1 MLSTSNQSQ
10 HKDRREGD
18 GRMMTVAIDGPAGA
32 GKSTVAQRVAK
43 QLGYLYIDTGAMY
56 RAATWIALQNRADLN
71 DARKIVQLVES
82 ADIQLKQPDESS
94 QGRVRVV
101 VDGDDMTMI
110 VRSRIITKFVSQI
123 SAIAGVRQILVK
135 KQQEMAAAGGVVMD
149 GRDIG
154 TVVLP
159 LADVKVYLTASVT
172 IRAERRMKE
181 LKQLGQLADLTTL
194 IKETETR
201 DRLDMTREV
210 SPLRQAPDA
219 VPIDTDHL
227 SIDEVVQKV
236 LDLVR
241 QKQVQNL

>member
-1 MLSTSNQSQ
+1 
-10 HKDRREGD
+10 
-18 GRMMTVAIDGPAGA
+18 MMIAIDGPAGA

-43 QLGYLYIDTGAMY
+43 ELGYLYIDTGAMY
-56 RAATWIALQNRADLN
+56 RAATWIALQARVDLN
-71 DARKIVQLVES
+71 DTRKIVQLVES
-82 ADIQLKQPDESS
+82 ANIQLKQPDESS
-94 QGRVRVV
+94 HGRVRVF

-123 SAIAGVRQILVK
+123 SAIAGVRQILVR
-135 KQQEMAAAGGVVMD
+135 KQQEMAALGGVVMD

-159 LADVKVYLTASVT
+159 LADVKCFLTASVT
-172 IRAERRMKE
+172 IRAERRLKE

-227 SIDEVVQKV
+227 SIDEVVNKV